1 MASAI
6 TTAASLAE
14 RVTRPLMASS
24 TLMVW
29 PGRRPSL
36 VGACSEANSDTSI
49 SRIELHLAGF
59 EALEQQIE
67 RHDLGQRSRAPDTVG
82 IVRGEHRAGIGV
94 DDDRGE
100 LRAVAFA
107 DDVMATMLVAARV
120 GALAA
125 DQDRCRDGNEPQRAN
140 PQRTRGSEGCT
151 KHLLPRPNFYLDHR
165 LVRQN
170 CAQQPLTFPAQSA
183 DPAVS
188 SGPVGRSGR
197 CSS

>member
-1 MASAI
+1 M
-6 TTAASLAE
+6 TTATSLADL
-14 RVTRPLMASS
+14 VTRPLMASS
-24 TLMVW
+24 TVSVW

-36 VGACSEANSDTSI
+36 DGACSAACSDTSI
-49 SRIELHLAGF
+49 CAVELQLAGF
-59 EALEQQIE
+59 DPLEQQIE
-67 RHDLGQRSRAPDTVG
+67 RHDLGQRRRAPDTVR
-82 IVRGEHRAGIGV
+82 IVRGEYRTGIGV

-107 DDVMATMLVAARV
+107 DDVMAAMLGAARF

-125 DQDRCRDGNEPQRAN
+125 DQDRCRDGNQPQRAN
-140 PQRTRGSEGCT
+140 TQRARGSEGCT

-170 CAQQPLTFPAQSA
+170 CAQLPLTFPARSA
-183 DPAVS
+183 DPAVLG
-188 SGPVGRSGR
+188 GPIGRSGR